1 MKQDLIYSRA
11 ANNGFLS
18 LDHVAA
24 KAPAAFAVSPSEQVS
39 NRYGFFDTKDA
50 IAAFDSIGYGITQA
64 LQVRSRKPGDKYTA
78 RHMLAFAPRS
88 NNTEALSNSD
98 TVRPEIILYNAHN
111 ATSSMRLYSG
121 AFRFICSN
129 GLIAGDGTETKL
141 KHYDVNESAFLGAI
155 ASTSE
160 SMPGTIERMRRFQEV
175 KLSDAA
181 MREFAF
187 KAALL
192 RWTNPSEYK
201 QAIETEQDPS
211 GVYVG
216 VQTVNDLNAAQRFED
231 GGADLWRTF
240 NRVQENIIGGG
251 AKVMSITGKKE
262 GYRTAKAVKAA
273 PEVVRINRELWNL
286 AEEFAAA

>member
-18 LDHVAA
+18 FEQVAS
-24 KAPAAFAVSPSEQVS
+24 KAPAAFAVQPADSVS

-175 KLSDAA
+175 KLSEAA

-187 KAALL
+187 RAALL
-192 RWTNPSEYK
+192 RWK
-201 QAIETEQDPS
+201 DPREIIKTQKEN
-211 GVYVG
+211 GVYVARE
-216 VQTVNDLNAAQRFED
+216 TLRDINAAPRFED
-231 GGADLWRTF
+231 GAFDLWHTF
-240 NRVQENIIGGG
+240 NRVQENVINGG
-251 AKVMSITGKKE
+251 ARVYSITGKKE
-262 GYRTAKAVKAA
+262 GYRASKAVTAA
-273 PEVVRINRELWNL
+273 PEVVRINRELWDI
-286 AEEFAAA
+286 AEEFANA

>member
-1 MKQDLIYSRA
+1 MSSQDLIYSRA
-11 ANNGFLS
+11 ANGGFLS
-18 LDHVAA
+18 FEQVAK
-24 KAPAAFAVSPSEQVS
+24 KAPAAFAVQPSESVS

-64 LQVRSRKPGDKYTA
+64 LQVKSRKLGDISTA
-78 RHMLAFAPRS
+78 RHMLAFAPRNDS
-88 NNTEALSNSD
+88 RTALNNSD
-98 TVRPEIILYNAHN
+98 IVRPEIILYNAHN
-111 ATSSMRLYSG
+111 ATSTMRLYSG

-155 ASTSE
+155 NSTAE

-175 KLSDAA
+175 KLSDFA

-192 RWTNPSEYK
+192 RWTDPEEYRE
-201 QAIETEQDPS
+201 AIKTEKDPS

-216 VQTVNDLNAAQRFED
+216 VQTVNDLNGAQRFED
-231 GGADLWRTF
+231 GGSDLWRTF
-240 NRVQENIIGGG
+240 NRVQENMINGG

-286 AEEFAAA
+286 AEEFAA

>member
-18 LDHVAA
+18 FEQVAS
-24 KAPAAFAVSPSEQVS
+24 KAPAAFAVQPADSVS

-64 LQVRSRKPGDKYTA
+64 LQVKSRKPGDIATA
-78 RHMLAFAPRS
+78 RHMLAFAPRNDS
-88 NNTEALSNSD
+88 RAALANSD
-98 TVRPEIILYNAHN
+98 IVRPEIILYNAHN
-111 ATSSMRLYSG
+111 ATSTMRLYAG

-175 KLSDAA
+175 KLSEAA

-187 KAALL
+187 RAALL
-192 RWTNPSEYK
+192 RWK
-201 QAIETEQDPS
+201 DPREIIKTQKEN
-211 GVYVG
+211 GVYVARE
-216 VQTVNDLNAAQRFED
+216 TLRDINAAPRFED
-231 GGADLWRTF
+231 GAFDLWHTF
-240 NRVQENIIGGG
+240 NRVQENVINGG
-251 AKVMSITGKKE
+251 ARVYSITGKKQ
-262 GYRTAKAVKAA
+262 GYRAAKAVTAA
-273 PEVVRINRELWNL
+273 PEVVRINRELWDI
-286 AEEFAAA
+286 AEEFASA

>member
-175 KLSDAA
+175 KLSEAA

-187 KAALL
+187 RAALL
-192 RWTNPSEYK
+192 RWK
-201 QAIETEQDPS
+201 DPREIIKTQKEN
-211 GVYVG
+211 GVYVARE
-216 VQTVNDLNAAQRFED
+216 TLRDINAAPRFED
-231 GGADLWRTF
+231 GAFDLWHTF
-240 NRVQENIIGGG
+240 NRVQENVINGG
-251 AKVMSITGKKE
+251 ARVYSITGKKE
-262 GYRTAKAVKAA
+262 GYRASKAVTAA
-273 PEVVRINRELWNL
+273 PEVVRINRELWDI

>member
-129 GLIAGDGTETKL
+129 GLIAGDGIETKL

-175 KLSDAA
+175 KLSEAA

-187 KAALL
+187 RAALL
-192 RWTNPSEYK
+192 RWK
-201 QAIETEQDPS
+201 DPREIIKTQKEN
-211 GVYVG
+211 GVYVARE
-216 VQTVNDLNAAQRFED
+216 TLRDINAAPRFED
-231 GGADLWRTF
+231 GAFDLWHTF
-240 NRVQENIIGGG
+240 NRVQENVINGG
-251 AKVMSITGKKE
+251 ARVYSITGKKE
-262 GYRTAKAVKAA
+262 GYRASKAVTAA
-273 PEVVRINRELWNL
+273 PEVVRINRELWDI
-286 AEEFAAA
+286 AEEFANA